1 MKFLTNEATLF
12 FLQRPETLP
21 LWESM
26 APWLE
31 AHFPEAIMT
40 VHKTQITFARRTGFL
55 FLSLPPRKYA
65 PKGGNPCIQVSFG
78 LFRPC
83 EHPLV
88 FASAQPTARRFTH
101 HGLVCR
107 MKDLES
113 LLPLLEEAHALAI

>member
-21 LWESM
+21 LWESI
-26 APWLE
+26 APRLE
-31 AHFPEAIMT
+31 AHFPEAAMT
-40 VHKTQITFARRTGFL
+40 VHKTQITFARRTGFP

-65 PKGGNPCIQVSFG
+65 PKGEPCIQVSFG

-83 EHPLV
+83 GHPLV

-101 HGLVCR
+101 HGLIRCTE
-107 MKDLES
+107 DLDS
-113 LLPLLEEAHALAI
+113 LFPLLEEAHTLAI